1 MVRVARSVLGAACL
15 LAAFVAGPA
24 GADDCYTYEDS
35 MIVYYQGVVLC
46 GGSGS
51 GCTECVDG
59 SGGSCVTN
67 GESCH
72 IKNRT
77 Q

>member
-1 MVRVARSVLGAACL
+1 MVRVARFVLGAACL
-15 LAAFVAGPA
+15 LAAFFAGPA
-24 GADDCYTYEDS
+24 GADDCYSYPDS
-35 MIVYYQGVVLC
+35 KIVYVDGEAYC
-46 GGSGS
+46 GGTGS

-72 IKNRT
+72 IRNRT